1 MKVLATTIRQG
12 KETKRIQ
19 IGKDKVK
26 LSLFADDMIVYID
39 PIVST
44 KKLLALISEFG
55 QTVVYKLNIQK
66 PMTFMYANKEKSE
79 RETKG
84 KTPFNIETKI

>member
-79 RETKG
+79 RETRK
-84 KTPFNIETKI
+84 KSHLL